1 LLKLKIMNKNFRKLI
16 TAGGIGL
23 AATLLAFLAFRS
35 VLFERWEKQVQDLL
49 FRNLSRGIHPADVV
63 IVAIDQNSLDYFQNN
78 SQLLWPWPRDI
89 YGLTCDFLTEWG
101 AKLIAFDI
109 IFSSPDIDRLNVSA
123 DYADAFFAAA
133 MRRSAKVILAV
144 QMEDSS
150 HISNESLF
158 SSNLKY
164 VGSEQLIWH
173 YPNVTLPIAQF
184 QQSMALPGAV
194 NFFTDNDGICRRIPL
209 LYDYRGNLV
218 PYMALAAAAMYNGD
232 TTIQGDSRSHQ
243 LILGERQIPIAED
256 GSFEI
261 YWYGAGGPGNTFTY
275 VSYAQLIHSYLQFQ
289 QGEVPEI
296 SPELFKNKAVFVG
309 ATAAGLLDLKTTPL
323 SSLAP
328 YPGVEIYATLFT
340 NILRGDFIR
349 HYRDGYWFLLA
360 TVVLI
365 LLCICWQYLKIRW
378 ATLISILAFL
388 IPIAAG
394 IGLFQLRMIFFPIV
408 RSEIALVLSVIGVLV
423 VNYLAEGREKA
434 QVKKVFIR
442 YLHPA
447 VVENLTQD
455 PGRIKMGGSEI
466 EATVMFTDLQG
477 FTSTSELYTPHEIV
491 QFLNDYFEKIET
503 IIFQHEGM
511 LDKYTGDGVM
521 AIFGAPLESAEHA
534 LKACRAIIDFRNLLK
549 MEVEKA
555 GKQVKLITRV
565 GVNSGNL
572 IVGNIG
578 SRNRMDYTAIGDTV
592 NLSARL
598 EGVNKIYG
606 SQNLISENTYNLVKD
621 QILCREIDYIRVKGR
636 DAPLKIFTVITEK
649 EKADNEVLE
658 FLSIHHEAL
667 EMYRQ
672 HKLEQAII
680 SFSKLLQKYPADP
693 VATVFISRCRML
705 LEDPHLIDEKGIFN
719 ITVK

>member
-1 LLKLKIMNKNFRKLI
+1 MNKNIRKWI
-16 TAGGIGL
+16 TAWGIGL
-23 AATLLAFLAFRS
+23 AAALLALLAFQS

-49 FRNLSRGIHPADVV
+49 FRNLGGGVHPEEVI

-89 YGLTCDFLTEWG
+89 YGLTTDFLTEWG
-101 AKLIAFDI
+101 VKLIAFDI

-123 DYADAFFAAA
+123 EYADAYFADA
-133 MRRSAKVILAV
+133 MRRSGKVILAV
-144 QMEDSS
+144 QLEDSS
-150 HISNESLF
+150 HFSNELLF
-158 SSNLKY
+158 ASNLNY
-164 VGSEQLIWH
+164 AGSEKLFKS
-173 YPNVTLPIAQF
+173 YPNITLPIGPF

-194 NFFTDNDGICRRIPL
+194 NFFTDNDGVCRRIPL
-209 LYDYRGNLV
+209 LYDYQGNLI
-218 PYMALAAAAMYNGD
+218 PYMALSAAAMYAGAK
-232 TTIQGDSRSHQ
+232 TIQDNSRSNQ

-261 YWYGAGGPGNTFTY
+261 YWYGAGGPGSTFSY
-275 VSYAQLIHSYLQFQ
+275 VSYAQLVHSYLQLQ
-289 QGEVPEI
+289 QGEKPEI
-296 SPELFKNKAVFVG
+296 SPELFKDRAVFIG

-328 YPGVEIYATLFT
+328 YPGVEIYATLFA
-340 NILRGDFIR
+340 NILRGDFVR
-349 HYRDGYWFLLA
+349 HCRDIYWFLSA

-365 LLCICWQYLKIRW
+365 LLCVCWQYLKIW
-378 ATLISILAFL
+378 QAALLSVLAFL
-388 IPIAAG
+388 IPVAAG
-394 IGLFQLRMIFFPIV
+394 IWLFQSRMIFFPIV
-408 RSEIALVLSVIGVLV
+408 KSEVALILSVIAVLI
-423 VNYLAEGREKA
+423 VNYLTEGREKA
-434 QVKKVFIR
+434 QVKKIFIR

-455 PGRIKMGGSEI
+455 PSRIEMGGREI

-477 FTSTSELYTPHEIV
+477 FTTTSELYAPHEIV

-503 IIFQHEGM
+503 IIFRHDGM

-521 AIFGAPLESAEHA
+521 AIFGAPLETPEHA

-549 MEVEKA
+549 MVVEKA
-555 GKQVKLITRV
+555 GKQVQLITRV

-578 SRNRMDYTAIGDTV
+578 SKNRMDYTAIGDTV

-606 SQNLISENTYNLVKD
+606 SQNLISENTYNLIKNL
-621 QILCREIDYIRVKGR
+621 ILCREIDYIRVKGR
-636 DAPLKIFTVITEK
+636 DAPLKIFSVITEK
-649 EKADNEVLE
+649 EDADNEVWE

-667 EMYRQ
+667 AMYRQ
-672 HKLEQAII
+672 HKLEEAIDG
-680 SFSKLLQKYPADP
+680 FSKLLCKYPEDP
-693 VATVFISRCRML
+693 VAKVFISRCQML
-705 LEDPHLIDEKGIFN
+705 LKNPNLIDEKGIFN

>member
-1 LLKLKIMNKNFRKLI
+1 MNKNLRKLT
-16 TAGGIGL
+16 TAFGIGL
-23 AATLLAFLAFRS
+23 AAALLALFAFWS
-35 VLFERWEKQVQDLL
+35 VLFERWEKQVQDLF
-49 FRNLSRGIHPADVV
+49 FRNLGSGIHPAEVV
-63 IVAIDQNSLDYFQNN
+63 IVAIDQNSLDYFQSN

-89 YGLTCDFLTEWG
+89 YGLTTDFLTEWG

-123 DYADAFFAAA
+123 VYADAFFSDA
-133 MRRSAKVILAV
+133 MRHSGKVILAV

-150 HISNESLF
+150 HVSNEILF
-158 SSNLKY
+158 SSDLKY
-164 VGSEQLIWH
+164 NGSEKLIRS

-194 NFFTDNDGICRRIPL
+194 NFFTDNDGVCRRIPL
-209 LYDYRGNLV
+209 LYDYRGHLI
-218 PYMALAAAAMYNGD
+218 PYMALSATAMYTGVK
-232 TTIQGDSRSHQ
+232 TIQGDSQANQ
-243 LILGERQIPIAED
+243 LILGGRQIPLDAD
-256 GSFEI
+256 GNFEI

-275 VSYAQLIHSYLQFQ
+275 VSYAQLIHSYLQLQ
-289 QGEVPEI
+289 QGEEPEI
-296 SPELFKNKAVFVG
+296 APELFKDKAVFIG

-328 YPGVEIYATLFT
+328 YPGVEIYVTLFA
-340 NILRGDFIR
+340 NIMRGDFIR
-349 HYRDGYWFLLA
+349 HYRDIYWFVAA

-365 LLCICWQYLKIRW
+365 LLCICWQYLKIW
-378 ATLISILAFL
+378 QAAILSLLVFL

-394 IGLFQLRMIFFPIV
+394 IWLFQSRMIFFPV
-408 RSEIALVLSVIGVLV
+408 VKSEIALILSVIAVLI

-455 PGRIKMGGSEI
+455 PSRIEMGGHEI

-477 FTSTSELYTPHEIV
+477 FTTTSELYAPHEVV

-503 IIFQHEGM
+503 IIFRHDGM

-521 AIFGAPLESAEHA
+521 AIFGAPLEAPDHA
-534 LKACRAIIDFRNLLK
+534 IKACRAIIDFRNLLK
-549 MEVEKA
+549 MAVEKA
-555 GKQVKLITRV
+555 GKQVQLITRV

-578 SRNRMDYTAIGDTV
+578 SKNRMDYTAIGDTV

-621 QILCREIDYIRVKGR
+621 LILCREIDYIRVKGR
-636 DAPLKIFTVITEK
+636 DAPLKIFAVITEK
-649 EKADNEVLE
+649 ENADNEVLE

-672 HKLEQAII
+672 HRLEQAIAN
-680 SFSKLLQKYPADP
+680 FSKLVQKYPADP

-705 LEDPHLIDEKGIFN
+705 LENPNLIDEKGIFN

>member
-1 LLKLKIMNKNFRKLI
+1 MKKNLRKLT
-16 TAGGIGL
+16 TAFGIGL
-23 AATLLAFLAFRS
+23 VAALLALIAFRL
-35 VLFERWEKQVQDLL
+35 VLFERWEKQVQDLF
-49 FRNLSRGIHPADVV
+49 FRNLRRGIHPAEVV
-63 IVAIDQNSLDYFQNN
+63 IVAIDQNSLDYFQSN

-89 YGLTCDFLTEWG
+89 YGLTTDFLTEWG

-123 DYADAFFAAA
+123 EYADAFFSDA
-133 MRRSAKVILAV
+133 MRRSGKVILAV

-150 HISNESLF
+150 HISNELLF
-158 SSNLKY
+158 SSDLKY
-164 VGSEQLIWH
+164 VGSEKLIRS

-184 QQSMALPGAV
+184 QRNMALPGAV
-194 NFFTDNDGICRRIPL
+194 NFLTDNDGVCRRIPM
-209 LYDYRGNLV
+209 LYDYRRNLI
-218 PYMALAAAAMYNGD
+218 PYMALSAAAIYTGAK
-232 TTIQGDSRSHQ
+232 TIQGDYQNNQ
-243 LILGERQIPIAED
+243 LILGERQIPLDTD

-275 VSYAQLIHSYLQFQ
+275 VSYAQLIHAYLQLQ
-289 QGEVPEI
+289 QGEEPEI
-296 SPELFKNKAVFVG
+296 APELFKNKAVFIG

-328 YPGVEIYATLFT
+328 YPGVEIYATLFA

-349 HYRDGYWFLLA
+349 HYPNFYWVLSA
-360 TVVLI
+360 VVVLI
-365 LLCICWQYLKIRW
+365 LLCICWQYLKIW
-378 ATLISILAFL
+378 QAAIISLLVFL

-394 IGLFQLRMIFFPIV
+394 IWLFRSHMTFFPV
-408 RSEIALVLSVIGVLV
+408 VKSEIALILSVIAILI

-442 YLHPA
+442 YLHPT

-455 PGRIKMGGSEI
+455 PSRIEMGGHEI

-477 FTSTSELYTPHEIV
+477 FTTTSELYAPHEVV

-503 IIFQHEGM
+503 IIFRHDGM

-521 AIFGAPLESAEHA
+521 AIFGAPLEASDHA
-534 LKACRAIIDFRNLLK
+534 LQACRAIIDFRNLLK
-549 MEVEKA
+549 MAVEKA
-555 GKQVKLITRV
+555 GKQVQLITRV

-578 SRNRMDYTAIGDTV
+578 SKNRMDYTAIGDTV

-621 QILCREIDYIRVKGR
+621 LILCREIDYIRVKGR
-636 DAPLKIFTVITEK
+636 DAPLKIFSVITEK

-672 HKLEQAII
+672 HRLEQAIDR
-680 SFSKLLQKYPADP
+680 FSKLVQKYPADP
-693 VATVFISRCRML
+693 VAAVFSSRCRML
-705 LEDPHLIDEKGIFN
+705 LENPNLIDEKGIFN

>member
-1 LLKLKIMNKNFRKLI
+1 MKKNLRKLT
-16 TAGGIGL
+16 TAFGIGL
-23 AATLLAFLAFRS
+23 VAALLALIAFRL
-35 VLFERWEKQVQDLL
+35 VLFERWEKQVQDLF
-49 FRNLSRGIHPADVV
+49 FRNLRRGIHPAEVV
-63 IVAIDQNSLDYFQNN
+63 IVAIDQNSLDYFQSN

-89 YGLTCDFLTEWG
+89 YGLTTDFLTEWG

-123 DYADAFFAAA
+123 EYADAFFSDA
-133 MRRSAKVILAV
+133 MRRSGKVILAV

-150 HISNESLF
+150 HISNELLF
-158 SSNLKY
+158 SSDLKY
-164 VGSEQLIWH
+164 VGSEKLIRS

-184 QQSMALPGAV
+184 QRNMALPGAV
-194 NFFTDNDGICRRIPL
+194 NFLTDNDGVCRRIPM
-209 LYDYRGNLV
+209 LYDYRRNLI
-218 PYMALAAAAMYNGD
+218 PYMALSAAAIYTGAK
-232 TTIQGDSRSHQ
+232 TIQGDYQNNQ
-243 LILGERQIPIAED
+243 LILGERQIPLDTD

-275 VSYAQLIHSYLQFQ
+275 VSYAQLIHAYLQLQ
-289 QGEVPEI
+289 QGEEPEI
-296 SPELFKNKAVFVG
+296 APELFKNKAVFIG

-328 YPGVEIYATLFT
+328 YPGVEIYATLFA

-349 HYRDGYWFLLA
+349 HYPNFYWVLSA
-360 TVVLI
+360 VVVLI
-365 LLCICWQYLKIRW
+365 LLCICWQYLKIW
-378 ATLISILAFL
+378 QAAIISLLVFL

-394 IGLFQLRMIFFPIV
+394 IWLFRSHMTFFPV
-408 RSEIALVLSVIGVLV
+408 VKSEIALILSVIAILI

-442 YLHPA
+442 YLHPT

-455 PGRIKMGGSEI
+455 PSRIEMGGHEI

-477 FTSTSELYTPHEIV
+477 FTTTSELYAPHEVV

-503 IIFQHEGM
+503 IIFRHDGM

-521 AIFGAPLESAEHA
+521 AIFGAPLEAPDHA
-534 LKACRAIIDFRNLLK
+534 IKACRAIIDFRNLLK
-549 MEVEKA
+549 MAVEKA
-555 GKQVKLITRV
+555 GKQVQLITRV

-578 SRNRMDYTAIGDTV
+578 SKNRMDYTAIGDTV

-621 QILCREIDYIRVKGR
+621 LILCREIDYIRVKGR

-649 EKADNEVLE
+649 ENADNEVLE

-672 HKLEQAII
+672 HRLEQAIVN
-680 SFSKLLQKYPADP
+680 FSKLMQKYPADP

-705 LEDPHLIDEKGIFN
+705 LENPNLIDEKGIFN